1 MKLNKHKEFLQKG
14 INMKDLFDNGTQD
27 LDLDD
32 ISSSLA
38 DGVSDCLDN
47 PQAKETDDEFMV
59 NMEGV
64 FEDEILDD
72 SSEELF
78 EMDIDISDVID
89 EDETVMQE
97 DEENVEV
104 VGKRKKMPKPLKIF
118 LIVLGA
124 LAGIAL
130 ILYLV
135 LYFWIDSRYV
145 HNDFKDEERYEEEFE
160 EVDPEEDDGSE
171 AIKAEDVSW
180 DKLKGDTKYDE
191 NVINILLVGCDAV
204 SGSSD
209 RGRTDT
215 IMIATINKNQ
225 KSVKLTSI
233 CRDTYV
239 PIEGYSDNKIN
250 QAYRQGGMSLLKTT
264 VEDVFKIGISYS
276 VRINFDTFQLVIDEL
291 GGIEVT
297 LNEKEAAFINEKTV
311 KSADISAGDK
321 VKLNGEQALWF
332 SRIRKITSKVY
343 GHDDLG
349 RTKRQRTVLNYIFQK
364 YKDMS
369 YVELVEMVNTLLPYV
384 ETDMTTNEIIGCAWN
399 ALSFRNSA
407 IEEYRVPADRCFEIG
422 RVKIPNGKKMDVLLI
437 NNFYKENLDGVHMFI
452 YGDTD
457 Y

>member
-1 MKLNKHKEFLQKG
+1 
-14 INMKDLFDNGTQD
+14 MKDLFDNNEDGI
-27 LDLDD
+27 DLDD
-32 ISSSLA
+32 ISMSLA
-38 DGVSDCLDN
+38 DSVSDV
-47 PQAKETDDEFMV
+47 M
-59 NMEGV
+59 
-64 FEDEILDD
+64 D
-72 SSEELF
+72 SENKKIE
-78 EMDIDISDVID
+78 
-89 EDETVMQE
+89 E
-97 DEENVEV
+97 DEEFVVDMAGMFDEEDSLDKVSDDDLESLEPALEV
-104 VGKRKKMPKPLKIF
+104 VDDNSKVETKKKKMPKPLKIF
-118 LIVLGA
+118 LIIFGA

-130 ILYLV
+130 ILYVV

-145 HNDFKDEERYEEEFE
+145 HNDFSDEERYEEEFE
-160 EVDPEEDDGSE
+160 ESDPDDEDDESGKVVN
-171 AIKAEDVSW
+171 AGDISW
-180 DKLKGDTKYDE
+180 DKLKGDTVYDK

-209 RGRTDT
+209 RGRTDS

-225 KSVKLTSI
+225 KTVKLTSI

-276 VRINFDTFQLVIDEL
+276 VRINFDTFQVVIDKL

-297 LNEKEAAFINEKTV
+297 LNEKEAAFINEKT
-311 KSADISAGDK
+311 KNSPDISAGES

-343 GHDDLG
+343 GHSDLG

-369 YVELVEMVNTLLPYV
+369 YVELVEMVDTLLPYI
-384 ETDMTTNEIIGCAWN
+384 ETDMSTNEIIGCAWN
-399 ALSFRNSA
+399 ALSFRSSA
-407 IEEYRVPADRCFEIG
+407 IQEYRIPADNCFDIG
-422 RVKIPNGKKMDVLLI
+422 KVKLNSGLKMDVLLI
-437 NNFYKENLDGVHMFI
+437 DNYYKENVDGVHMFI

>member
-1 MKLNKHKEFLQKG
+1 
-14 INMKDLFDNGTQD
+14 MKDLFDNGTQD

-64 FEDEILDD
+64 FEDEIPDA

-97 DEENVEV
+97 DEENMEV
-104 VGKRKKMPKPLKIF
+104 AGKRKKMPKPLKIF

-135 LYFWIDSRYV
+135 LYFWIGSRYV
-145 HNDFKDEERYEEEFE
+145 HTDFSDEERTESDIFE
-160 EVDPEEDDGSE
+160 ESDPDDDDEDDTTTFNP
-171 AIKAEDVSW
+171 EDVSW
-180 DKLKGDTKYDE
+180 DVLKGDAVYDK
-191 NVINILLVGCDAV
+191 NVINILLVGCDTP
-204 SGSSD
+204 STSSY
-209 RGRTDT
+209 RGLTDT
-215 IMIATINKNQ
+215 IMIATINRTQ
-225 KSVKLTSI
+225 KTVKLTSI

-250 QAYRQGGMSLLKTT
+250 ASYSQGGMTLLKST

-311 KSADISAGDK
+311 KSADVSAGDK

-369 YVELVEMVNTLLPYV
+369 YVELVEMVDTLLPYV
-384 ETDMTTNEIIGCAWN
+384 ETDMTPNEIIACGWN

-422 RVKIPNGKKMDVLLI
+422 KVKIPNGKKMDVLLI

-452 YGDTD
+452 YGDKD